1 MRHVLQFVQ
10 ILFLIA
16 FVVVD
21 SLVLFSRKELLPATA
36 SVAHRLVHCSTLPHH
51 QWVTHLL
58 GVLVA
63 GFLISASPNCF
74 TASLGISLSFVA
86 QVGLGTFST
95 VGSSVY
101 IACYVAGLLVT
112 FVGIFLSPQLPIF
125 TKSVAAIALWLLE
138 SSLLIAVLSRS
149 GILGGVCLPSSTV
162 VVLALAVHNSYITSK
177 PEDFFED
184 DEVLIRKPGIDAYP

>member
-16 FVVVD
+16 IVVVD
-21 SLVLFSRKELLPATA
+21 SLLLFSRKELIPGSTSLAQ
-36 SVAHRLVHCSTLPHH
+36 RLVFFSTLPHH
-51 QWVTHLL
+51 QWVGHLL

-63 GFLISASPNCF
+63 GFLITASPNCF
-74 TASLGISLSFVA
+74 TASLGISLSFAA
-86 QVGLGTFST
+86 QVGLGTFIT

-112 FVGIFLSPQLPIF
+112 LVAIFLSPRTTTF
-125 TKSVAAIALWLLE
+125 TNSVATIALWLLE

-149 GILGGVCLPSSTV
+149 GILGGVCLSSSAV
-162 VVLALAVHNSYITSK
+162 VVLALVVHNSYIASK
-177 PEDFFED
+177 PDDFFED